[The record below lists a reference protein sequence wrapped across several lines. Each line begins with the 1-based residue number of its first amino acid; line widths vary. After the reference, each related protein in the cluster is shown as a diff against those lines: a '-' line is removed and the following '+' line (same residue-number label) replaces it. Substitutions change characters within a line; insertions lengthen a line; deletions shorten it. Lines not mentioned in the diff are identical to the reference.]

1 METKINIAKFWTRIW
16 ALLIDSIILGVIG
29 YLLGQT
35 VQDFLVSIGNY
46 GLLFG
51 LVITVAYQTIFN
63 SKIVNGQTIG
73 KRAMNLQVVDING
86 DTIDI
91 RKSFL
96 RALILC
102 VPYFTANLT
111 IPGLT
116 DISIVDITKTIILA
130 SIAIGV
136 VVIYIFNKQT
146 RQSLHDLVVGTYV
159 ATTDRNEEPALL
171 PTMTKIPFYVFG
183 GLVTLMFGAEI
194 FTATRKAPELKNV
207 LSIYS
212 KVSDIDG
219 VLEATVIEKTS
230 YVNDS
235 KTTAYE
241 ANLWV
246 QNLPKGDLE
255 NDKVVRAVVQTILD
269 NANSID
275 SFDVISISMTRE
287 FNIGIA
293 SQKSTTT
300 VRQTPSKWREIL
312 Q

>member
-111 IPGLT
+111 IPGLI

>member
-1 METKINIAKFWTRIW
+1 METKINIAKFWTRVW

-29 YLLGQT
+29 YLLGLT
-35 VQDFLVSIGNY
+35 AQDFLVSIGNY

-51 LVITVAYQTIFN
+51 LFITVAYQTICN
-63 SKIVNGQTIG
+63 SKIGNGQTLG
-73 KRAMNLQVVDING
+73 KRAMNLQVVDVNG

-102 VPYFTANLT
+102 VPYFTTNLT
-111 IPGLT
+111 IPGFT
-116 DISIVDITKTIILA
+116 DFSIVNIIKTIILA
-130 SIAIGV
+130 SIEIGV

-159 ATTDRNEEPALL
+159 ATNDRNEKPVIL
-171 PTMTKIPFYVFG
+171 PSMTKTPFYFFG
-183 GLVTLMFGAEI
+183 GLVTLLIGGAVFI
-194 FTATRKAPELKNV
+194 ATWKAPEIKNV

-212 KVSDIDG
+212 KVSNIDG
-219 VLEATVIEKTS
+219 VLNASVFEKTS
-230 YVNDS
+230 YVNNS

-246 QNLPKGDLE
+246 QNLPEGDLE
-255 NDKVVRAVVQTILD
+255 NDKAVRAVVQIILD

-275 SFDVISISMTRE
+275 RFDVISISMTRE

-293 SQKSTTT
+293 SQKLTKTISL
-300 VRQTPSKWREIL
+300 TPSKWREIL